1 MGTSSLFAWPMGAT
15 RARLTRVLLFDDG
28 LTLTRRS
35 ICHRC
40 SEENED
46 FLDVAFDELNF
57 LAEDVEAEGGRA
69 VNGHSLMA
77 LLEPVVLLDVMEVI
91 ASDDDGSGHF
101 AVDDNTLEDSS
112 TDGNVAGEGALLV
125 NVSFLDGG
133 LGGLEAKSNFFV
145 ESNSVGR
152 LLGHHFLGGKE
163 YALLLLEGFFS
174 L

>member
-1 MGTSSLFAWPMGAT
+1 MTLGAT

-57 LAEDVEAEGGRA
+57 LAEDVEADGLAEGSALSDGHDVTGLDTEGGRA

-101 AVDDNTLEDSS
+101 AVDDNTPDQKR
-112 TDGNVAGEGALLV
+112 
-125 NVSFLDGG
+125 
-133 LGGLEAKSNFFV
+133 KSKMSI
-145 ESNSVGR
+145 EM
-152 LLGHHFLGGKE
+152 LI
-163 YALLLLEGFFS
+163 
-174 L
+174 